1 MLVKRQAPADEPT
14 GCVLYRYGTFATQ
27 LEIVREWGGPG
38 GSQRSWGGPGG
49 YQRGQT
55 HPTLHPVAEGIESVA
70 IVQVVPVTAASGESG
85 VELTVTCEGR

>member
-14 GCVLYRYGTFATQ
+14 GCILYRYGTFATQ
-27 LEIVREWGGPG
+27 LEIVREWGVPGGPRGPG
-38 GSQRSWGGPGG
+38 GS
-49 YQRGQT
+49 QRGQT
-55 HPTLHPVAEGIESVA
+55 HPTPHPIAEGIESVA